1 MLLLVIL
8 KNKHITGPVCRS
20 VYMLFNMLLVMFNK
34 LRCRTALD
42 KKVTSRKAVGC
53 WSKSVAPV

>member
-1 MLLLVIL
+1 M

-42 KKVTSRKAVGC
+42 TKVTSRKAVGC